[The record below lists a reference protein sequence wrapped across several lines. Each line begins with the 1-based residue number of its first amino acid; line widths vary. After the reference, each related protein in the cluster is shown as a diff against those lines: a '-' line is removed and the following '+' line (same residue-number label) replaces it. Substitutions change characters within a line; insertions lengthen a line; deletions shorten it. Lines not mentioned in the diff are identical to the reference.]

1 MKDNKELYIIIC
13 LIAIVM
19 CIVNIK
25 LNIDNE
31 KLKEENNK
39 IKGQAWNFYYELDEM
54 KQRGKIK

>member
-1 MKDNKELYIIIC
+1 
-13 LIAIVM
+13 M

>member
-25 LNIDNE
+25 LNIDNK

-54 KQRGKIK
+54 KQRRK